1 MNKCLLTPDTEP
13 LTVQVRILSKSSL
26 VTQIVS
32 LGLFPGVW
40 VRAYLWKQRVFRE
53 LGWSLPLPGGSPC
66 LKVSLSSPTINTSSG
81 KREPRKPC
89 QFQGLPKFFSGL
101 FSELMSLPGG

>member
-40 VRAYLWKQRVFRE
+40 VRAYLWKQ
-53 LGWSLPLPGGSPC
+53 SLQGARL
-66 LKVSLSSPTINTSSG
+66 VSASSRRLTLSESVSQQPYY
-81 KREPRKPC
+81 
-89 QFQGLPKFFSGL
+89 
-101 FSELMSLPGG
+101 